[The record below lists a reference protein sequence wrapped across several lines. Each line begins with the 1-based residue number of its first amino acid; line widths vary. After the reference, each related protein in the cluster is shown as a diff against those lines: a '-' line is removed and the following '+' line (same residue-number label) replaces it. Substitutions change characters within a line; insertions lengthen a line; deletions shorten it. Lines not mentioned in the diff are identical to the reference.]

1 MKVLQNTKNFCLHYD
16 ESILNCTLL
25 GISVFIMKKMD
36 EEINCKRENDYG
48 NWFFHGVEDFWT
60 ASYGYDT
67 NCMQWKSTVQMICL
81 ILQLISLIFLLNQSE
96 DFFHQKHTWSYVLHN
111 SLQRILFA
119 IIFSNF
125 STKIYATFF
134 QTSLGHTM
142 NTLFLTSSYYY
153 YHNMS
158 FCNSILQKYNYLSKQ
173 NCSFIMY
180 PYIRSRYV
188 IDFFTKTKQKK
199 IM

>member
-1 MKVLQNTKNFCLHYD
+1 MEIDRSNDLFD
-16 ESILNCTLL
+16 SSIN
-25 GISVFIMKKMD
+25 ISRI
-36 EEINCKRENDYG
+36 
-48 NWFFHGVEDFWT
+48 
-60 ASYGYDT
+60 
-67 NCMQWKSTVQMICL
+67 
-81 ILQLISLIFLLNQSE
+81 LLNQSKI
-96 DFFHQKHTWSYVLHN
+96 FSSKTLIYSYTIVCN
-111 SLQRILFA
+111 ESFA

-125 STKIYATFF
+125 STKIYATFSNEF
-134 QTSLGHTM
+134 GTY
-142 NTLFLTSSYYY
+142 NEYFVFDIFFYY